1 MILGFLQSH
10 DVFFNDT
17 SNLLTQPF
25 SKLTYCTIIL
35 IPALRGNWVTQH
47 FNSSQQITKVH
58 RHDAGIW
65 TDRILS
71 PLAFGLDD
79 GGVQTSV
86 LAILVSLVS
95 PNLKIIND
103 VIVHLFDCGI
113 FIQITNRVLNKGKI

>member
-1 MILGFLQSH
+1 M
-10 DVFFNDT
+10 
-17 SNLLTQPF
+17 
-25 SKLTYCTIIL
+25 
-35 IPALRGNWVTQH
+35 
-47 FNSSQQITKVH
+47 
-58 RHDAGIW
+58 
-65 TDRILS
+65 S